1 MSTDPS
7 SSALRR
13 QRPFVLFWCAR
24 LAATSG
30 YQMLALVIGWQ
41 VYALTGSALD
51 LGLIGLI
58 QFVPA
63 VVLTLLIG
71 HAADRYD
78 RRAIVRTAQAIYVIG
93 ALVITVALFRH
104 AVTRELLFAAVFC
117 MGCARAFEL
126 PTAHSLVP
134 RLVPARLLARAVA
147 GWTSANQVA
156 VICAPALGGLLYT
169 ISPTLV
175 AALCVVLFVC
185 AIAFV
190 TLVRVQGAA
199 EKREPPTLSSALAGF
214 AFIRHNERLLGI
226 ITLDLFVVL
235 LGGVT
240 ALLPIFAKDILQS
253 GPIGLGLL
261 RSAPAA
267 GALLTTIWLSH
278 HPLERHIGPAMFA
291 AVAVYGFAIVTF
303 GLSSWLPLSLF
314 ALAVLGASDALSVI
328 IRFSLVQIET
338 PDEKRGRVSAVNYLC
353 VESSNTLGE
362 FESGAVAA
370 WLGAVPSVLIGGIG
384 SLAIAGV
391 WMLFFPALRR
401 IDRFRPAD
409 KET

>member
-1 MSTDPS
+1 MSSETG
-7 SSALRR
+7 SALLQ
-13 QRPFVLFWCAR
+13 QRSFVLFWCGR
-24 LAATSG
+24 VAATSG
-30 YQMLALVIGWQ
+30 YQMFALLIGWQ

-51 LGLIGLI
+51 LGYVGLI

-63 VVLTLLIG
+63 VVLALVIG
-71 HAADRYD
+71 HSADRYD
-78 RRAIVRTAQAIYVIG
+78 RRAIVRIAQAIYAIG
-93 ALVITVALFRH
+93 AVTITIALIRH

-134 RLVPARLLARAVA
+134 SLVPSRLLARAVA
-147 GWTSANQVA
+147 AWTSANQVA
-156 VICAPALGGLLYT
+156 VICAPALGGLIYT

-175 AALCVVLFVC
+175 AALCACLFVC
-185 AIAFV
+185 AIVFV
-190 TLVRVQGAA
+190 TLTRVQGVP
-199 EKREPPTLSSALAGF
+199 EKRDPRTLASALAGF

-261 RSAPAA
+261 RSAPAV
-267 GALLTTIWLSH
+267 GALITTIWLSR
-278 HPLERHIGPAMFA
+278 HPLERRIGPAMFVS
-291 AVAVYGFAIVTF
+291 VAVYGIAIVTF
-303 GLSSWLPLSLF
+303 GFSSWLPLSLF
-314 ALAVLGASDALSVI
+314 ALAVLGASDALSVV

-338 PDEKRGRVSAVNYLC
+338 PDDKRGRVSAVNYLF
-353 VESSNTLGE
+353 VGSSNTLGE

-370 WLGAVPSVLIGGIG
+370 WLGAVPSAVIGGIG
-384 SLAIAGV
+384 SLATAGL

-401 IDRFRPAD
+401 IDRYRPAN